1 MTSLD
6 QNTEAVALGAA
17 VSDQVSACVRAPWRI
32 LAVVAADELVS
43 SLWLAEAVARQCAT
57 AGQGAARAFWAEGLS
72 GEGVSTQLEELDAF
86 VKSGGRAVVALGA
99 MTGRRAG
106 APLLAAADG
115 ALLCVQLG
123 LSTVKSAR
131 RAVELIGR
139 DRFLGAVTVERR
151 PAGQRR

>member
-1 MTSLD
+1 MSSLD

-17 VSDQVSACVRAPWRI
+17 VSDQVSACARAPWRI
-32 LAVVAADELVS
+32 LAVVAADDTVS
-43 SLWLAEAVARQCAT
+43 SLWLAEAVARQCT
-57 AGQGAARAFWAEGLS
+57 SAGQGAARAFGAEGLT
-72 GEGVSTQLEELDAF
+72 GEGVSRQLEELHAL
-86 VKSGGRAVVALGA
+86 VKSGGRAVVAIGA
-99 MTGRRAG
+99 MAGRRSG
-106 APLLAAADG
+106 APILAAADG

-139 DRFLGAVTVERR
+139 DRFVGAVTIERR